1 MGLGNPKMG
10 HRVSKWGWEVSIWA
24 GGGFKIG
31 FENAKMGLRV
41 LWGSQN
47 EAEEGI

>member
-1 MGLGNPKMG
+1 MGLGGLNL
-10 HRVSKWGWEVSIWA
+10 GW
-24 GGGFKIG
+24 GGFKIG